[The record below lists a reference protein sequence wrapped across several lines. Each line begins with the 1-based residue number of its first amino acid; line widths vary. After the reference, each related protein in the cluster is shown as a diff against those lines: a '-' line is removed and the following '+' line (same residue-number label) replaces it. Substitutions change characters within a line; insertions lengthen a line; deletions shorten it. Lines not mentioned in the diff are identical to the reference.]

1 MRPFFMILLLL
12 APGTFT
18 QALSQSYLVKVTI
31 TDLRS
36 DKGKLYL
43 SIYNSEKGYPKEPSA
58 AYRLAFSDI
67 RSGKSTVL
75 LAGIPRGAYA
85 IACYHDEN
93 DNGKL
98 DSNFLGIPKEGTGAS
113 NNARGSL
120 GPPKFRDAKFQL
132 ASDTSLTIKIN
143 Y

>member
-1 MRPFFMILLLL
+1 MRPFLMIFLV
-12 APGTFT
+12 FT
-18 QALSQSYLVKVTI
+18 AGRSTPALSQTYAIRVI
-31 TDLRS
+31 IADLRS
-36 DKGKLYL
+36 DKGKVYL
-43 SIYNSEKGYPKEPSA
+43 SIYNSEKGYPKEASV
-58 AYRLAFSDI
+58 AYRLSFSDI
-67 RSGKSTVL
+67 HNGQSTIT
-75 LAGIPRGAYA
+75 LAGMPPGTYA

-98 DSNFLGIPKEGTGAS
+98 DANFLGIPKEGTGAS

-132 ASDTSLTIKIN
+132 ASDTTLSIKIN

>member
-1 MRPFFMILLLL
+1 MKPFFMILPFFML
-12 APGTFT
+12 GQFT
-18 QALSQSYLVKVTI
+18 PALSQTFIIKVVI
-31 TDLRS
+31 TGLHN

-43 SIYNSEKGYPKEPSA
+43 SLYSSEKGYPKESSS
-58 AYRLAFSDI
+58 AYRLSFSDI
-67 RSGKSTVL
+67 HSGKSTVL
-75 LAGIPRGAYA
+75 LAGIPQGTYA

-98 DSNFLGIPKEGTGAS
+98 DNNFLGIPKEGVGAS

-120 GPPKFRDAKFQL
+120 GPPKFKDAKFQL

>member
-1 MRPFFMILLLL
+1 MRRFLIILTLFTFGQFTPVP
-12 APGTFT
+12 AP
-18 QALSQSYLVKVTI
+18 SYAIKITVTG
-31 TDLRS
+31 LRS

-43 SIYNSEKGYPKEPSA
+43 SLYNSEKGYPKEPSA

-67 RSGKSTVL
+67 HGGRSTLL
-75 LAGIPRGAYA
+75 LAGIPQGTYA

-98 DSNFLGIPKEGTGAS
+98 DANFLGIPKEGTGAS
-113 NNARGSL
+113 NDARGSL

-132 ASDTSLTIKIN
+132 VSDTTLTIRIN

>member
-1 MRPFFMILLLL
+1 MIFLV
-12 APGTFT
+12 FT
-18 QALSQSYLVKVTI
+18 AGRFTPALSQTYAIRVNI

-36 DKGKLYL
+36 DKGKVYL
-43 SIYNSEKGYPKEPSA
+43 SIYNSEKGYPKEASV
-58 AYRLAFSDI
+58 AYRLSFSDI
-67 RSGKSTVL
+67 HNGQSTIT
-75 LAGIPRGAYA
+75 LAGIPSGTYA

-98 DSNFLGIPKEGTGAS
+98 DTNLLGIPKEGTGAS

-132 ASDTSLTIKIN
+132 ASDTTLTIKIK

>member
-1 MRPFFMILLLL
+1 MIAVL
-12 APGTFT
+12 AISASTPALC
-18 QALSQSYLVKVTI
+18 QADRLTVNI
-31 TDLRS
+31 TGLRS

-43 SIYNSEKGYPKEPSA
+43 SLYNSAKGYPKDA
-58 AYRLAFSDI
+58 TVAYRLAFTEI
-67 RSGKSTVL
+67 HNGKATVTLTGLPSGT
-75 LAGIPRGAYA
+75 YA

-98 DSNFLGIPKEGTGAS
+98 DTNFMGIPKEGTGAS
-113 NNARGSL
+113 NNAKSSM

-132 ASDTSLTIKIN
+132 AGDTTLTIRMN

>member
-1 MRPFFMILLLL
+1 MRPFFIILLLL

-36 DKGKLYL
+36 DKGKVYL
-43 SIYNSEKGYPKEPSA
+43 SIYNSEKGYPKEASVP
-58 AYRLAFSDI
+58 YRLSFSDI
-67 RSGKSTVL
+67 HNGQSTIT
-75 LAGIPRGAYA
+75 LAGMPPGTYA

-93 DNGKL
+93 DNGKV
-98 DSNFLGIPKEGTGAS
+98 DANFLGIPKEGTGAS

-132 ASDTSLTIKIN
+132 ASDTTLTIKIN